1 MKMPWSQYL
10 RIESIA
16 GGIGCTPREF
26 IKACHTRLAPSA
38 KTYVQREARHAWIRD
53 GLRQLRSA
61 RRLIP

>member
-16 GGIGCTPREF
+16 GGIGCTPRQF
-26 IKACHTRLAPSA
+26 VKACHSRLMPSA
-38 KTYVQREARHAWIRD
+38 RGREQRAARHAWIRD

-61 RRLIP
+61 RKLAR